1 MGEGKYTQL
10 TRNVT
15 KRYAHFIE
23 AILLSTGLAFL
34 MLCIAFGLMF
44 IFGGEAP
51 IEYPYLLLIFA
62 LSFIIGSV
70 FFEKQMVNRLN
81 SLFYG
86 CLTSLIITFILT
98 TLVGGIKFVLPEAGK
113 DIPGTDVVISS
124 LAVCMVISMVIVNL
138 LAYE

>member
-1 MGEGKYTQL
+1 MDEGKYTQL
-10 TRNVT
+10 TRNVA

-23 AILLSTGLAFL
+23 ALLLSTGLAFL

-51 IEYPYLLLIFA
+51 IGYPYLLLIFA

-86 CLTSLIITFILT
+86 CLTSLFVTFILT
-98 TLVGGIKFVLPEAGK
+98 TIVGGIKFVLADK
-113 DIPGTDVVISS
+113 DLPGNEVVISS
-124 LAVCMVISMVIVNL
+124 LAICMVISMVIINL